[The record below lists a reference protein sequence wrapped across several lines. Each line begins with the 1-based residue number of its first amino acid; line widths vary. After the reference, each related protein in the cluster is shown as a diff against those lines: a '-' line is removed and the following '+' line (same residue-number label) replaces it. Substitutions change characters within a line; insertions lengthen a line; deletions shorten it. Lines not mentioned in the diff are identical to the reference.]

1 MTQRNGVFDRLSDR
15 VMNLDS
21 PAYGDERERT
31 VSMEAS
37 SFGLTIGLY
46 AGLAGAVVSAAFGL
60 ILLPT
65 VLLALTILPAAA
77 AQWYARRRG
86 VHLNAL
92 AEESGAK
99 STLITMVAVCAL
111 IALTFAAMTYTVFTS
126 QPLLPLPSFT
136 VTPGDGLLGGAAQ
149 GAVVG
154 GIVGAVA
161 GIIGSI
167 LSYRKAHRRK

>member
-1 MTQRNGVFDRLSDR
+1 MNQRNSVFDRLSDR

-31 VSMEAS
+31 VYMEAS
-37 SFGLTIGLY
+37 SFGLAIGLY

-60 ILLPT
+60 FLLPT
-65 VLLALTILPAAA
+65 VLLGLTILPAAA
-77 AQWYARRRG
+77 TQWYARRRG

-92 AEESGAK
+92 AEESGAR
-99 STLITMVAVCAL
+99 STLVTMVVVCAL
-111 IALTFAAMTYTVFTS
+111 MALAFAAMTYTVFAG
-126 QPLLPLPSFT
+126 QPLLPFPSFS

-154 GIVGAVA
+154 GMVGAVA

-167 LSYRKAHRRK
+167 LSYRKANRRK

>member
-1 MTQRNGVFDRLSDR
+1 MNQRNSVFDRLTDR

-31 VSMEAS
+31 VFMEAS

-46 AGLAGAVVSAAFGL
+46 AGLVGSVVSAAFGL
-60 ILLPT
+60 FLVPT

-77 AQWYARRRG
+77 TQWYARRRG

-99 STLITMVAVCAL
+99 STLVTMVAVCAL
-111 IALTFAAMTYTVFTS
+111 IGLTFAAMTYTVFAG
-126 QPLLPLPSFT
+126 QPLLPFPSFT
-136 VTPGDGLLGGAAQ
+136 VTPGDGLLGGAAS

-154 GIVGAVA
+154 GMVGAVA
-161 GIIGSI
+161 GIIGSVF
-167 LSYRKAHRRK
+167 SYRKANREK

>member
-1 MTQRNGVFDRLSDR
+1 MNQRNSVFDRLTDR

-31 VSMEAS
+31 VFMEAS

-60 ILLPT
+60 ILVPT
-65 VLLALTILPAAA
+65 VLLVLTILPAAA
-77 AQWYARRRG
+77 TQWYARRRG

-92 AEESGAK
+92 AEEAGAR
-99 STLITMVAVCAL
+99 STLVTMVAVCAL
-111 IALTFAAMTYTVFTS
+111 IALTFAAMTYTVFAG
-126 QPLLPLPSFT
+126 QPLLPFPSVT

-154 GIVGAVA
+154 GMVGAVA
-161 GIIGSI
+161 GIIGSVF
-167 LSYRKAHRRK
+167 SYRKANRGR